1 MTKTISRWFS
11 LSEHNRLRCLFRG
24 HDRGVAAIEF
34 ALIFPVMITMYMGAV
49 DVSQVL
55 TADRKITTLASTT
68 ADLVAQAET
77 VDADEMADIYAAA
90 AEIVAPFPSADLSI
104 VVTSIEL
111 DENGDPSV
119 GWSDAY
125 NGTPRASVSG
135 VTIPDGMIEAGGSV
149 ILAEVTY
156 LYDSILTK
164 FVGQDFE
171 LDDAFFLRPRQVSV
185 VEFEN

>member
-1 MTKTISRWFS
+1 MTKTLSNWFR
-11 LSEHNRLRCLFRG
+11 EHAKLRRAFRRDKG
-24 HDRGVAAIEF
+24 GVSAIEF
-34 ALIFPVMITMYMGAV
+34 AFIFPVMITMYMGAV

-55 TADRKITTLASTT
+55 TADRKITTLASTA

-77 VDADEMADIYAAA
+77 VDADGMADIYQAAA
-90 AEIVAPFPSADLSI
+90 AIVAPFPNADLSI

-111 DENGDPSV
+111 DENDDPVV

-125 NGTPRASVSG
+125 HGTPRSSVSG
-135 VTIPDGMIEAGGSV
+135 VTIPNGMIEAGGSV

-185 VEFEN
+185 VEFQN